1 MPLAEAWCN
10 VMHAVPE
17 RAAALMTADRV
28 FPRYH
33 HCPDIIS
40 FQKLGSISA
49 FMSAGGVSEL
59 LVSGNVS
66 RTALVPPR

>member
-1 MPLAEAWCN
+1 
-10 VMHAVPE
+10 
-17 RAAALMTADRV
+17 MTADRV